1 MYNNAI
7 SFREEDKYMV
17 PQFTNETVKIENLV
31 FISREKYMD
40 DPNMFFIYRQLNH
53 KKIDVEKGQLRI
65 F

>member
-1 MYNNAI
+1 
-7 SFREEDKYMV
+7 MV

-53 KKIDVEKGQLRI
+53 KKIDVKKDS
-65 F
+65 